1 MEIYRYFQGRS
12 ARLLEVKRWIL
23 INSPFAF
30 HSRALGL
37 LEKEGLLTVNSNG
50 DVRRSGNFRAND
62 FSEGNNWQLSFHE
75 VPRAGPLHHSPEGGS
90 GSRTPPSSP
99 SHEKRGPAALLS
111 NGAQALPA
119 TPALVKTHLFNWA
132 GTPATPAPAVTQAPE
147 ATAPSDSPA
156 VAPASAQKM
165 KVTRVTCELCGQ
177 KEVNKKTIRTHQ
189 KSAKCKKLTQLRAVT
204 KRLFQ

>member
-1 MEIYRYFQGRS
+1 MFSKGKKNKEAGDQFYMVYLSSDMDLQMVQKMKSSMMSVVQTEDGELRHTDYYALNRIKIPFGRKTSNEEEKMEIYRYFQGRS

-75 VPRAGPLHHSPEGGS
+75 FPRAGPA
-90 GSRTPPSSP
+90 PPL
-99 SHEKRGPAALLS
+99 A
-111 NGAQALPA
+111 
-119 TPALVKTHLFNWA
+119 
-132 GTPATPAPAVTQAPE
+132 
-147 ATAPSDSPA
+147 
-156 VAPASAQKM
+156 
-165 KVTRVTCELCGQ
+165 
-177 KEVNKKTIRTHQ
+177 
-189 KSAKCKKLTQLRAVT
+189 
-204 KRLFQ
+204 